1 MEVREDMKKL
11 IAFVLA
17 FTCLFAF
24 VGCMKQEPLVFSSAV
39 LCPNCGF
46 FRNEDEDNCQT
57 CETKE
62 MLVDQIIS
70 ERQREEVSPPQR
82 R

>member
-1 MEVREDMKKL
+1 MEVCEGMKKL

-17 FTCLFAF
+17 FTCVFTL
-24 VGCMKQEPLVFSSAV
+24 VGCVKQEPLVFSSAV
-39 LCPNCGF
+39 RCPNCGF
-46 FRNEDEDNCQT
+46 FRSEDEDNCRT
-57 CETKE
+57 CEAKE

-70 ERQREEVSPPQR
+70 EKQREEVSPPQR

>member
-17 FTCLFAF
+17 FTCLFAL
-24 VGCMKQEPLVFSSAV
+24 VGCMKQEPLVFSSTV
-39 LCPNCGF
+39 PCPNCGRI
-46 FRNEDEDNCQT
+46 RNKDEDNCRT

-62 MLVDQIIS
+62 MLIDQIIS
-70 ERQREEVSPPQR
+70 EKQREEVSPPQR

>member
-1 MEVREDMKKL
+1 MEVREGMKKL
-11 IAFVLA
+11 IAIVLT
-17 FTCLFAF
+17 FTCLFAL
-24 VGCMKQEPLVFSSAV
+24 VECMKQEPLVFSSAV
-39 LCPNCGF
+39 LCPNCG
-46 FRNEDEDNCQT
+46 RIRSEDEDNCRT